1 MLVYIGNGVQIIC
14 LVLDIHTFI
23 VLQQSEESEGES
35 PNSGR
40 TASPGKLTTP
50 MLRNAFALS
59 IFGRS
64 SNGASLHEDGNGRV
78 SRESNDQL
86 KELDE
91 AQPLVMEQR

>member
-1 MLVYIGNGVQIIC
+1 MPVYIGNGVQVIC
-14 LVLDIHTFI
+14 RVLDVHTCV
-23 VLQQSEESEGES
+23 VLQQSEEAEGES

-64 SNGASLHEDGNGRV
+64 SNGAPLHEDGNSRV
-78 SRESNDQL
+78 GRESFDQL

-91 AQPLVMEQR
+91 TQPLVMEQR